1 MLSSHDYRDIF
12 NDCYGYIYIYGGR
25 DEKDMTKDFSIDKT
39 EQIVADNPIV
49 ILRD

>member
-1 MLSSHDYRDIF
+1 MIVMDI
-12 NDCYGYIYIYGGR
+12 YIYIGR

-49 ILRD
+49 ILRN

>member
-12 NDCYGYIYIYGGR
+12 NDCYGYIYIGR

-49 ILRD
+49 ILRN